1 MLILKSV
8 WNMYRGRSIVRRFL
22 RKNKVMPD
30 QTLVIMSSKDK
41 EIDYYGA
48 QYMYLFL
55 RATNSSSAYILA
67 TKPEVSQL
75 DFGLADI
82 KKIELLPEK
91 KIENVIKYLCI
102 CMPNVR
108 NVVLDI
114 DTLPNRKKM
123 RGVLGKYGVNLE
135 YMVARGI
142 FHLELD
148 PVEEWNLG

>member
-8 WNMYRGRSIVRRFL
+8 WNMYQGRRIVRRFL
-22 RKNKVMPD
+22 RKNKVQPD
-30 QTLVIMSSKDK
+30 QMLVIMNSKDK

-55 RATNSSSAYILA
+55 KETNSSSAYILA
-67 TKPEVSQL
+67 TRPEVREL
-75 DFGLADI
+75 DFGIANI
-82 KKIELLPEK
+82 NKIELLPEK
-91 KIENVIKYLCI
+91 KIENIIKYLCI

-123 RGVLGKYGVNLE
+123 RGVIGKYGVNIE
-135 YMVARGI
+135 YIVARGI
-142 FHLELD
+142 YHLKLN
-148 PVEEWNLG
+148 PVKNSI